1 MKVRN
6 VCILGGSGFVG
17 HYLAEALTK
26 RGIEIRV
33 LTRQPARA
41 RDLLVL
47 PSTEV
52 EQADVHDSAQLI
64 HQFTGM
70 DAVIN
75 LVGVLH
81 DGRDNDSFY
90 SAHVD
95 LADKVVDACA
105 QAGVRRLLHMSAL
118 KADPQGP
125 SAYLRSKGKGEETVR
140 EGALKQGIAATIF
153 RPSIIFGPGDRFLN
167 RFAQLVKLSPV
178 IPLGCPNARFQPVF
192 VEDVARAFAECLDD
206 RDSLGRTY
214 DLCGPHTYTL
224 KQLVSLVAKLTGRT
238 RAIIGLGPRLSMM
251 QARVLEMLPGKL
263 MTRDNLL
270 SLQVDNVCACAFP
283 FDFVPTAL
291 EAIAPGYLAG
301 TSSRG
306 RYAYFRYTAG
316 R

>member
-1 MKVRN
+1 
-6 VCILGGSGFVG
+6 
-17 HYLAEALTK
+17 
-26 RGIEIRV
+26 
-33 LTRQPARA
+33 
-41 RDLLVL
+41 
-47 PSTEV
+47 
-52 EQADVHDSAQLI
+52 
-64 HQFTGM
+64 M

-81 DGRDNDSFY
+81 DGADNDSFY
-90 SAHVD
+90 SNHVD

-153 RPSIIFGPGDRFLN
+153 RPSVIFGPGDRFLN
-167 RFAQLVKLSPV
+167 RFDQLIKFSPV

-192 VEDVARAFAECLDD
+192 VEDVARAFADCLDS
-206 RDSLGRTY
+206 RDSFGQSY
-214 DLCGPHTYTL
+214 DLCGPQMYTL
-224 KQLVSLVAKLTGRT
+224 KQLIRLVDTLSGR
-238 RAIIGLGPRLSMM
+238 APIIIGLGPRLSLI

-270 SLQVDNVCACAFP
+270 SMQVDNVCAGAFP
-283 FDFVPTAL
+283 FDFMPTAL
-291 EAIAPGYLAG
+291 EAIAPLYLAG
-301 TSSRG
+301 MSSRG